1 MKCFFSLFLMLSA
14 VLVFGQQSVEIPLY
28 WNSIS
33 AINPSTS
40 GLHYK
45 HEGLIHSRLG
55 RHDVLNSTFGL
66 LGIYNTHFNQHGA
79 GVTYRYDRIGFITSS
94 YRLKGSYNYQ
104 LVFNDDSKLSFGGA
118 MHFQNHRTEIQYPSQ
133 FSGSDPSMNIDVGVA
148 YLRKKI
154 FAGIALNQLGII
166 DIDSSPYNYQPA
178 PHLYGHFRYLFK
190 LGPSVEI
197 IPQTLMGCDLI
208 GVSFFSEFNLNV
220 AYKNMI
226 NIGLVYRTFPAIG
239 ANISWTFLDRYSIAY
254 QYEYIELF
262 LGLSNQNS
270 IIEQNH
276 IIQLMMRI
284 SD

>member
-14 VLVFGQQSVEIPLY
+14 VSVFGQQSVEIPLY

-33 AINPSTS
+33 VRLIHPTRWSFRAIATS
-40 GLHYK
+40 GLQYK

-133 FSGSDPSMNIDVGVA
+133 FSGSDPSMNIDLGVA
-148 YLRKKI
+148 Y
-154 FAGIALNQLGII
+154 
-166 DIDSSPYNYQPA
+166 
-178 PHLYGHFRYLFK
+178 FK
-190 LGPSVEI
+190 
-197 IPQTLMGCDLI
+197 
-208 GVSFFSEFNLNV
+208 
-220 AYKNMI
+220 
-226 NIGLVYRTFPAIG
+226 
-239 ANISWTFLDRYSIAY
+239 
-254 QYEYIELF
+254 
-262 LGLSNQNS
+262 
-270 IIEQNH
+270 
-276 IIQLMMRI
+276 
-284 SD
+284 